1 VNSPNFLI
9 IGAPRSGTSMLY
21 ESIRFHPE
29 IYMSPNKEP
38 LFFGFQ
44 EGIDFYQGPG
54 DLQPVSGL
62 DSYYSLFRSVKDER
76 AIGEASTLYLHNPK
90 SPQHIKASI
99 PDVKLIAILR
109 NPVDRAFSH
118 FYTHRL
124 DGREPI
130 SDFAKALSA
139 EKIRMQKGWSPFWFY
154 KDVGYYSEQIAR
166 YLSVFDREQ
175 FRIFLYEDLEKN
187 PSGVLKSIFEF
198 LGVNETF
205 PVNTAIRYHPS
216 GIPKNRALHRFL
228 VQPTFWKQ
236 LFKPILPEK
245 IQQVLL
251 LRALNLNL
259 DRPVLNWQIRLR
271 LLNEYRTDILKTQD
285 LIDRDLGAWLL
296 EPREK

>member
-1 VNSPNFLI
+1 MNFPNFLI

-29 IYMSPNKEP
+29 IFMSTNKEP

-44 EGIDFYQGPG
+44 SGTGFYQGPG
-54 DLQPVSGL
+54 DLQPMLGL
-62 DSYYSLFRSVKDER
+62 DTYRSLFGSVKDEK
-76 AIGEASTLYLHNPK
+76 AIGEASTLYLYNPHT
-90 SPQHIKASI
+90 PQHIMASI
-99 PDVKLIAILR
+99 PGAKLIAILR

-124 DGREPI
+124 DGREPLT
-130 SDFAKALSA
+130 DFAMALSA
-139 EKIRMQKGWSPFWFY
+139 EEARMQAGWSPFWFY
-154 KDVGYYSEQIAR
+154 KHVGYYSEQIAR

-175 FRIFLYEDLEKN
+175 LRFFLYDDLVSN
-187 PSGVLKSIFEF
+187 PSQVFRSIFEF

-205 PVNTAIRYHPS
+205 PVNTTIRFHPS

-228 VQPTFWKQ
+228 VQPVFLKR

-251 LRALNLNL
+251 LRALNINL
-259 DRPVLNWQIRLR
+259 ARPVLDAKIRR
-271 LLNEYRTDILKTQD
+271 SLLNEYRIDILKTQD
-285 LIDRDLGAWLL
+285 LIGRDLGTWLQ
-296 EPREK
+296 EDHD